1 MKTNETEIERQWSY
15 MHVCLPPNRQIG
27 IHARPSWELSLVIT
41 GEGERSIGG
50 VRTVFSAGDLVL
62 VVPNMEHGWEFR
74 EDVTDAHGNIEC
86 ITLNWTTQLMQS
98 LLITMPEWEPTVTTF
113 TALKSSLSITGSHAK
128 QIIRLLHDMDR
139 QVEAEKT
146 ITLLKII
153 LLLAQTKKD
162 AEVIN
167 KTSPLSPTEQRMQQ
181 IEHFSTCNYSR
192 QITLGEVAKHVGMNR
207 SAFCVFFRKQ
217 TGQTFMEYLNGYRI
231 RVAGVTL
238 LNTDQPISTICY
250 QCGFN
255 DIGYFDRLFK
265 RHFGMTPNAYRT
277 KKKM

>member
-1 MKTNETEIERQWSY
+1 MKTNKTEIERQWSY

-27 IHARPSWELSLVIT
+27 IHARPSWELSLVLT

-50 VRTVFSAGDLVL
+50 IRTAFSAGDLVL

-98 LLITMPEWEPTVTTF
+98 LLVTMPEWEPTVTAL
-113 TALKSSLSITGSHAK
+113 TALQSSLSITGSHAR
-128 QIIRLLHDMDR
+128 QITCLLQDMNG
-139 QVEAEKT
+139 QSETGKT
-146 ITLLKII
+146 ITLLSII
-153 LLLAQTKKD
+153 RLLAQIKED

-167 KTSPLSPTEQRMQQ
+167 KLTPRSPIEQRMLQ
-181 IEHFSTCNYSR
+181 IEHFSICNYSR
-192 QITLGEVAKHVGMNR
+192 QITLDEVAKHVGMNR
-207 SAFCVFFRKQ
+207 SAFCVFFRQQ

-231 RVAGVTL
+231 RVAAASL
-238 LNTDQPISTICY
+238 LNTDQPISSICY

-255 DIGYFDRLFK
+255 DVGYFDRLFK
-265 RHFGMTPNAYRT
+265 RLYGMTPNAYRAC
-277 KKKM
+277 K